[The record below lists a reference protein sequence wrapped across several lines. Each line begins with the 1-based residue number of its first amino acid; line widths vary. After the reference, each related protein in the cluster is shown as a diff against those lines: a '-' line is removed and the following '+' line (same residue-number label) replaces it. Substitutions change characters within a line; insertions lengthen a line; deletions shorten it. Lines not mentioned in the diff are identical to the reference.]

1 MVVKSSSK
9 GARREARAA
18 AACEPDRRRKQLL
31 WRTRSG
37 LVMDG
42 FLVPPRFRASSATLC
57 HPLPLASCSPPGH
70 FSIVPRLIKS
80 YICVR
85 ASLRGWGELPA

>member
-18 AACEPDRRRKQLL
+18 AACEPDQRRKQLL

-37 LVMDG
+37 LVMAG

-57 HPLPLASCSPPGH
+57 HPLPLLCSPPGH
-70 FSIVPRLIKS
+70 LLSIVPRLIKS
-80 YICVR
+80 YKCVR
-85 ASLRGWGELPA
+85 ASLRVLS